1 MPLFKKDKPEKVG
14 LDLQNPVNQRA
25 AIQASLNNKVPLI
38 SREGNLYLVDT
49 KHAKAENVQ
58 KFFEEFARTSVNCK
72 QGLIDRDDPK
82 FDYILIYDLVKED

>member
-49 KHAKAENVQ
+49 KHAKADNVQ
-58 KFFEEFARTSVNCK
+58 KFFEEFIRNSVNCK

-82 FDYILIYDLVKED
+82 CDYILIYDL